1 MEERKNIKENINV
14 YKASNNNCRIRNHID
29 VGTTCAF
36 IYFSQYL
43 FLIFQLLIQ
52 HNDNGNG
59 CDSVTVTTKS
69 YTTTESEAEKKLVV
83 IWEIRFFLIWL
94 WLFFLSF
101 SNRII
106 PHFSL

>member
-52 HNDNGNG
+52 HNDNG